1 MVRNEFYF
9 DAKADKD
16 RVENAYLALKEER
29 ESGRV
34 GYYNLP
40 DDREIVE
47 KIKNFCNNSEFIQN
61 EVQNVVVVGIGGS
74 SLGTKA
80 IHTMLSHTR
89 NKRINLFFLENPDPV
104 DIERILNRKSK
115 TRRVKRYN
123 TFFIMISKSGTT
135 IETTSIGKF
144 LMQEYDFKLDS
155 WAFKDQSAIITD
167 EGSPLDKLAKEYDL
181 NVFHIPHN
189 VGGRFSVLSAV
200 GLLPLY
206 IAGYDIDSLLDGAA
220 KVRDSFFAKEMNELV
235 IKAMFYVDN
244 RDKLPMNV
252 LFSYASELKHFNEW
266 YVQLWAE
273 SLGKIDK
280 NGNRV
285 GLTPIHLIG
294 AIDQH
299 SFLQLIVQG
308 PLNKTVTVIKVKDF
322 ENDLFIPEISI
333 PYLEKTDFVNGKEFQ
348 ELLNAE
354 CDATTQSMIEQGV
367 PVDLIEIDK
376 LNEFNAGYLIMY
388 FELLTSL
395 AGHFLQINTYD
406 QPGVEFGKK
415 ILRERFGAK

>member
-9 DAKADKD
+9 DIESNQKKIDEAF
-16 RVENAYLALKEER
+16 EALKKER
-29 ESGRV
+29 ESKRV

-40 DDREIVE
+40 DDKDMVL
-47 KIKNFCNNSEFIQN
+47 KIKNFCDNSEFIQN

-80 IHTMLSHTR
+80 VHSILSH
-89 NKRINLFFLENPDPV
+89 KRAKRVNIFFLENPDPV

-123 TFFIMISKSGTT
+123 TFFIMISKSGST

-144 LMQEYDFKLDS
+144 LMQEYDFRLDS

-167 EGSPLDKLAKEYDL
+167 EGSPLDRLAKEYNL

-206 IAGYDIDSLLDGAA
+206 IGGYDIDSLLEGA
-220 KVRDSFFAKEMNELV
+220 KKIRNEFFNKEADYL
-235 IKAMFYVDN
+235 IKKALFYVEN
-244 RDKLPMNV
+244 REKFPMNV

-266 YVQLWAE
+266 YIQLWAE
-273 SLGKIDK
+273 SLGKINK
-280 NGNRV
+280 NQNRV
-285 GLTPIHLIG
+285 GLTPIGLIG

-299 SFLQLIVQG
+299 SFLQLIIQG
-308 PLNKTVTVIKVKDF
+308 PLNKTVSVLKVKDF
-322 ENDLFIPEISI
+322 ENDLIIPDISI
-333 PYLEKTDFVNGKEFQ
+333 PYLEKTNFVNQKEFQ

-354 CDATTQSMIEQGV
+354 CEATMQSMIDQGV
-367 PVDLIEIDK
+367 PVDLIEMDR
-376 LNEFNAGYLIMY
+376 LNEFNVGYLIMY
-388 FELLTSL
+388 YELLTSL
-395 AGHFLQINTYD
+395 SGFFLGINTYD

-415 ILRERFGAK
+415 ILRKKFGAE

>member
-47 KIKNFCNNSEFIQN
+47 KIKNFCDNSEFIQN

-367 PVDLIEIDK
+367 PVDLIELDK

>member
-376 LNEFNAGYLIMY
+376 LNEFNAGYLIM
-388 FELLTSL
+388 
-395 AGHFLQINTYD
+395 
-406 QPGVEFGKK
+406 
-415 ILRERFGAK
+415 

>member
-9 DAKADKD
+9 DAKGEKD
-16 RVENAYLALKEER
+16 RIKKAYEALKEER
-29 ESGRV
+29 DSQRV

-40 DDREIVE
+40 DDRDIVQ
-47 KIKNFCNNSEFIQN
+47 KIKDFCDNSEFIQN
-61 EVQNVVVVGIGGS
+61 EMQNIVVVGIGGS

-80 IHTMLSHTR
+80 IHSMLLHR
-89 NKRINLFFLENPDPV
+89 RDKRINLFFLENPDPV
-104 DIERILNRKSK
+104 DIEKILNRKSK

-155 WAFKDQSAIITD
+155 WAFRDQSAIITD
-167 EGSPLDKLAKEYDL
+167 EGSPLDKLANEYGL

-206 IAGYDIDSLLDGAA
+206 MAGYDIEALLDGARA
-220 KVRDSFFAKEMNELV
+220 MRDAFFEKKMDDLV
-235 IKAMFYVDN
+235 VKAMFYVDN
-244 RDKLPMNV
+244 KDKYPMNV
-252 LFSYASELKHFNEW
+252 LFSYASEFKHFNEW

-280 NGNRV
+280 DGNRV

-308 PLNKTVTVIKVKDF
+308 PLNKTVTVLKVKDF
-322 ENDLFIPEISI
+322 ENDMIIPDISI
-333 PYLEKTDFVNGKEFQ
+333 PYLEKTNFVNAKEFQ

-354 CDATTQSMIEQGV
+354 CDATVQSMIDQNV
-367 PVDLIEIDK
+367 PVDLLEVDR
-376 LNEFNAGYLIMY
+376 LNEYNVGYLVMY
-388 FELLTSL
+388 FEILTSL
-395 AGHFLQINTYD
+395 AGFFLNINTYD

-415 ILRERFGAK
+415 ILRKRFGAE

>member
-47 KIKNFCNNSEFIQN
+47 KIKNFCDNSEFIQN